1 MSLYHNALLLVR
13 RARCRLIPDN
23 SFSKIDTDISGADL
37 ASAKIYEG
45 IKSGK
50 PFMVARYGS
59 TELATVVNY
68 LGVKRKKRI
77 RSHIYFM
84 TVCNGG
90 GRSL

>member
-1 MSLYHNALLLVR
+1 MHYYWLGEPDAGLYLTIL
-13 RARCRLIPDN
+13 
-23 SFSKIDTDISGADL
+23 FSKIDTDISGADL

-68 LGVKRKKRI
+68 LGVKRKKKE
-77 RSHIYFM
+77 SGLIYI
-84 TVCNGG
+84 
-90 GRSL
+90 S